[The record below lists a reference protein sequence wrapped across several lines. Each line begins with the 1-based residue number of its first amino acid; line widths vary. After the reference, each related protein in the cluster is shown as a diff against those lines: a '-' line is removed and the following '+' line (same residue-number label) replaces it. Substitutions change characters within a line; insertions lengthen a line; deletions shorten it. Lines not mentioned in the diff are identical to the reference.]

1 MAKFN
6 STTFGTISGR
16 HGSAVAAT
24 TKDGRSILKVFR
36 APGNPNTDKQQ
47 AQRLKFGFTN
57 SELSCMRNLFK
68 TTFLSPNGMQ
78 QGVSLAMKQAI
89 TGEAPYYS
97 IDYSLLTLSVGSVDS
112 TGQVSAVKTIGTKVK
127 LDWDTTIGTNS
138 TNSTEKDGINIVF
151 FNPAD
156 RISVLK
162 QNHVF
167 RIAGTTEDELP
178 EIWAGSEIHCWIY
191 FSTPDNSLNSL
202 SKYVGAILL

>member
-1 MAKFN
+1 MATFN

-24 TKDGRSILKVFR
+24 TKDGKSILKVFR
-36 APGNPNTDKQQ
+36 APANPNTGKQQ
-47 AQRLKFGFTN
+47 AQRSKFGFTN

-68 TTFLSPNGMQ
+68 TTFLSPNGMH
-78 QGVSLAMKQAI
+78 QGVSLAMKQAVV
-89 TGEAPYYS
+89 GEAPNFA

-112 TGQVSAVKTIGTKVK
+112 AGMLSAVKTTGTKVK

-138 TNSTEKDGINIVF
+138 TEKDGVTIVF

-156 RISVLK
+156 KISVLK
-162 QNHVF
+162 QNHAL
-167 RIAGTTEDELP
+167 RIAGTAEVELP

-191 FSTPDNSLNSL
+191 FSTPADALNSA
-202 SKYVGAILL
+202 SKYVGLVQL

>member
-47 AQRLKFGFTN
+47 AQRSKFGFTN

-78 QGVSLAMKQAI
+78 QGVSLAMKQAV
-89 TGEAPYYS
+89 TGEAPDFA
-97 IDYSLLTLSVGSVDS
+97 IDYSLLTLSVGSVDGA
-112 TGQVSAVKTIGTKVK
+112 GQLSAVKTTGTKVK
-127 LDWDTTIGTNS
+127 LDWNTTIGTNS
-138 TNSTEKDGINIVF
+138 TEKDGVNVVF

-156 RISVLK
+156 KISVLK
-162 QNHVF
+162 QNQAL
-167 RIAGTTEDELP
+167 RIAGTTEVELP

-191 FSTPDNSLNSL
+191 FSASTGLLNSL
-202 SKYVGAILL
+202 SKYVGTIQL